1 MKLARVIGNVVCTT
15 KDPRLAGRKI
25 LLISEIDDA
34 GHRKGEPLAALDAVG
49 VGEGETVFFV
59 TSKEA
64 SFPFDPEE
72 VPTDACVVG
81 VVDEINLSP
90 EASET

>member
-15 KDPRLAGRKI
+15 KDPRLAGKKI
-25 LLISEIDDA
+25 LLIREIDDDGA
-34 GHRKGEPLAALDAVG
+34 QKGEPLAALDAVG

-64 SFPFDPEE
+64 AFPFDPDEI
-72 VPTDACVVG
+72 PTDACVVG
-81 VVDEINLSP
+81 VVDHINLPPFTADS
-90 EASET
+90 